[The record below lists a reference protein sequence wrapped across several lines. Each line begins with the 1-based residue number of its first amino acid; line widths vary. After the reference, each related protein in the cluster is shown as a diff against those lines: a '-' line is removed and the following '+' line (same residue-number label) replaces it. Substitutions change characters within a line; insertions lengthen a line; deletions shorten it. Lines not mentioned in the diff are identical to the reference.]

1 MNGINVYYVRDNDEY
16 ETPFKKAT
24 DANNSGADYFISIH
38 RNSSEKNNQYSGIES
53 LVYKDS
59 GIRHTLAKNI
69 NKELADAGFEDLGIT
84 ERPNLVVLK
93 RTQMPAV
100 LVEVGFINSDT
111 DNKIFDENFN
121 EIARAIA
128 DGILETVYSQT
139 TKTDAPDTG
148 SSLDIPANYSM
159 PASPGISENPG
170 MPACRCDEEGTKLYR
185 IQTGAYRN
193 KENADRMLDS
203 LLIEGF
209 PAFIISDDGYYKVQV
224 GAFLYLT
231 NAIKME
237 QRLRR
242 FRYNTYIVY
251 D

>member
-1 MNGINVYYVRDNDEY
+1 
-16 ETPFKKAT
+16 
-24 DANNSGADYFISIH
+24 
-38 RNSSEKNNQYSGIES
+38 
-53 LVYKDS
+53 
-59 GIRHTLAKNI
+59 
-69 NKELADAGFEDLGIT
+69 
-84 ERPNLVVLK
+84 
-93 RTQMPAV
+93 MPAV

-148 SSLDIPANYSM
+148 SSPDIPANYSM
-159 PASPGISENPG
+159 PASPGISENHG

>member
-1 MNGINVYYVRDNDEY
+1 
-16 ETPFKKAT
+16 
-24 DANNSGADYFISIH
+24 
-38 RNSSEKNNQYSGIES
+38 
-53 LVYKDS
+53 
-59 GIRHTLAKNI
+59 
-69 NKELADAGFEDLGIT
+69 
-84 ERPNLVVLK
+84 
-93 RTQMPAV
+93 MPAV

-148 SSLDIPANYSM
+148 SSPDIPANYSM
-159 PASPGISENPG
+159 PASHGISENPG

-185 IQTGAYRN
+185 IQTGAYSN

>member
-1 MNGINVYYVRDNDEY
+1 
-16 ETPFKKAT
+16 
-24 DANNSGADYFISIH
+24 
-38 RNSSEKNNQYSGIES
+38 
-53 LVYKDS
+53 
-59 GIRHTLAKNI
+59 
-69 NKELADAGFEDLGIT
+69 
-84 ERPNLVVLK
+84 
-93 RTQMPAV
+93 
-100 LVEVGFINSDT
+100 
-111 DNKIFDENFN
+111 
-121 EIARAIA
+121 
-128 DGILETVYSQT
+128 
-139 TKTDAPDTG
+139 
-148 SSLDIPANYSM
+148 M